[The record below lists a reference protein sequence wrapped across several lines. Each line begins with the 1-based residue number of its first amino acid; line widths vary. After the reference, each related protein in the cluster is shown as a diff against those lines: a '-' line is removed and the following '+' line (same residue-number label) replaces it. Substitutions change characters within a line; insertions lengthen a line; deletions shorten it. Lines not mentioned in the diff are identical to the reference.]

1 MTMSLAIDI
10 KFTERA
16 AGYLAHVNSGNL
28 TFPSTTV
35 REQPLLPGD
44 KLRIAGIPNCPWFV
58 VSERYW
64 TLGEASTLTIW
75 LDEAED

>member
-1 MTMSLAIDI
+1 MSFTIEI

-16 AGYLAHVNSGNL
+16 LGYLAHAPAGSL
-28 TFPSTTV
+28 SFPAMAA

-44 KLRIAGIPNCPWFV
+44 KLRIVGIPNCPWFV

-64 TLGEASTLTIW
+64 TLGESSTLTIW
-75 LDEAED
+75 LDEVAN